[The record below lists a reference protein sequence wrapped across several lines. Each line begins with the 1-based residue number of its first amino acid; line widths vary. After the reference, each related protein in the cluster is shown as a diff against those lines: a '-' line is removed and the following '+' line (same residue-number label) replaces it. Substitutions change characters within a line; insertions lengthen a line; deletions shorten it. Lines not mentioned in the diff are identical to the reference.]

1 MIHFFC
7 AEFDHTSKQGGC
19 CYQQQLQIK
28 RVKHPDVY
36 LIEKILRRKNNKVFV
51 KWLGFDLTHNS
62 WIDKKQTVEK
72 TPYW

>member
-19 CYQQQLQIK
+19 CYQQQLQK
-28 RVKHPDVY
+28 VKPPNVY
-36 LIEKILRRKNNKVFV
+36 LIEKILRINNNKVLV
-51 KWLGFDLTHNS
+51 KFLGFYLTHKI

>member
-19 CYQQQLQIK
+19 CYQQQLQK
-28 RVKHPDVY
+28 VKHPDIY

-51 KWLGFDLTHNS
+51 KWFGFDLTHNS
-62 WIDKKQTVEK
+62 WIDKKQTV
-72 TPYW
+72 

>member
-1 MIHFFC
+1 VQSLITHPNR
-7 AEFDHTSKQGGC
+7 GGC
-19 CYQQQLQIK
+19 CYQQQLQK
-28 RVKHPDVY
+28 VKHPDIY

-51 KWLGFDLTHNS
+51 KWLAFDLTHNS